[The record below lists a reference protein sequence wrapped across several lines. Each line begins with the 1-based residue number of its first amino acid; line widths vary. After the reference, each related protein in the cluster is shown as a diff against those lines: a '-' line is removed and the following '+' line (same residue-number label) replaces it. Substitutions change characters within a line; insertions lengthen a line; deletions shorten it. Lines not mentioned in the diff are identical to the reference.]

1 MHGPCEVKRLLTN
14 IVGQYH
20 FNYGERNYTH
30 FVLENCLVI

>member
-14 IVGQYH
+14 IGQYH